1 MTNNQAEPAENTTK
15 LAEKC
20 LNRLK
25 YTCIGRNTTKNGR
38 KGRTNSAST
47 GQNSIGNRP
56 KQRQKPTNLVETR
69 RITHNTGQQL
79 NGKYQG
85 FELGPDLTRPKDK
98 IGMRYS
104 V

>member
-15 LAEKC
+15 LAEKR

-25 YTCIGRNTTKNGR
+25 YTYIGRNTTKNDR
-38 KGRTNSAST
+38 KGTNSAGT

-69 RITHNTGQQL
+69 RINSNTG
-79 NGKYQG
+79 
-85 FELGPDLTRPKDK
+85 
-98 IGMRYS
+98 
-104 V
+104 